1 MLKRMGVLAIVL
13 LGIATIYNRMD
24 IAGQAAKKAAPAKTA
39 DQWPSYQYDANF
51 SPLTQITP
59 ANVSTLTKAWTFHYG
74 GVTQN
79 SGSLGLDYRL
89 EVQPLIIGGI
99 MYISTPGSPYDANV
113 KST

>member
-1 MLKRMGVLAIVL
+1 MLKRMVLMATVL
-13 LGIATIYNRMD
+13 LVVATIYNRMD
-24 IAGQAAKKAAPAKTA
+24 VAGQAAKKPVAPAKTV
-39 DQWPSYQYDANF
+39 DQWPSYQYNANF

-89 EVQPLIIGGI
+89 EVQPLIINGI
-99 MYISTPGSPYDANV
+99 MYI
-113 KST
+113 